1 MATRS
6 TAEVIRPLRRVEY
19 DQLVSLGAFRDERIE
34 LLEGELV
41 AMSPIGASHSLT
53 VRRLTHLLVLA
64 FEGRAEV
71 SCQCPFAALE
81 LSEPQPDFAVI
92 PLGKYVADHPSEAYL
107 IIEVAESSL
116 ALDRGKKLRLY
127 ASCAVPEY
135 WVVNLPERCIEVYT
149 GPSPGAYA
157 RCERYE
163 HGQSIRLSGFP
174 DVSFAVADVL
184 K

>member
-6 TAEVIRPLRRVEY
+6 IAEVIRPLRRVEY
-19 DQLVSLGAFRDERIE
+19 DQLVSLGAFQNERIE

-41 AMSPIGASHSLT
+41 TMSPIGAPHSAT
-53 VRRLTHLLVLA
+53 VDRLNRLLVLA
-64 FEGRAEV
+64 LDGRATV
-71 SCQCPFAALE
+71 KCQSPFAALE
-81 LSEPQPDFAVI
+81 LSEPEPDFSVVR
-92 PLGKYVADHPSEAYL
+92 LGDYDTDHPSQAYL
-107 IIEVAESSL
+107 IIEVAETSL

-135 WVVNLPERCIEVYT
+135 WVVNLPERCIEVYS

-157 RCERYE
+157 HCERYE
-163 HGQSIRLSGFP
+163 RGRSIALSGFP
-174 DVSFAVADVL
+174 DVSIAVADVL